1 MGPRILITGATGF
14 IGGRVAA
21 ASAAA
26 TASATAEPAAVS
38 AAVPTLSASGAAFVS
53 ASASGNP
60 ARVRLLARRPLTA
73 PPTGPGEPG
82 GPEGPGTETVLGDLR
97 DPDSLRR
104 ACEGVDVLIHCAS
117 AIGGDA
123 ELARAVNDE
132 GTRSLVDAAVRAGV
146 TRIVA
151 LSTASV
157 HGRGPFRAA
166 SPGTLP
172 LAPGSAT
179 SRTRAAGERYVMD
192 AGGTVLRPHLVYG
205 TGDRQLMPGLVRLL
219 TALPGPLDGGAS
231 LHSLIDVDG
240 LARALLG
247 AALSPATEPGPYYVA
262 HPEPVPV
269 AELLAAAEELLTRTG
284 APRGPAVDI
293 ATARALLAGLPF
305 AQHHLDML
313 ATDHWFADDRPWR
326 ELACDPGPGFTA
338 GFADHVPWYGELLD
352 RA

>member
-14 IGGRVAA
+14 IGGGVAA
-21 ASAAA
+21 TATSS
-26 TASATAEPAAVS
+26 TASATGALSVSAEPAY
-38 AAVPTLSASGAAFVS
+38 
-53 ASASGNP
+53 
-60 ARVRLLARRPLTA
+60 VRLLARRPPTPRTTA
-73 PPTGPGEPG
+73 TGEPTGPE
-82 GPEGPGTETVLGDLR
+82 TETVLGDLR

-104 ACEGVDVLIHCAS
+104 ACEGIDVLIHCAS
-117 AIGGDA
+117 AIGRDA
-123 ELARAVNDE
+123 ELAHAVNDE

-166 SPGTLP
+166 APGALP

-205 TGDRQLMPGLVRLL
+205 TGDRQVMPGLVRLL
-219 TALPGPLDGGAS
+219 AALPGPLDGGAS
-231 LHSLIDVDG
+231 LHSLIDVDS
-240 LARALLG
+240 LARVLLG
-247 AALSPATEPGPYYVA
+247 AALSPATEPGPYYVD

-269 AELLAAAEELLTRTG
+269 VELLAAAEGLLARTPARAG
-284 APRGPAVDI
+284 TPRGPAVDI
-293 ATARALLAGLPF
+293 ATARGLLAELPF

-326 ELACDPGPGFTA
+326 ELGCDPGPGFA
-338 GFADHVPWYGELLD
+338 GAFAAHASWYRDLLD
-352 RA
+352 RS